1 MVLYDKCSYIP
12 LLLLDLVSRFHNNRI
27 KYIINFDKKSSRRN
41 ISVLA
46 MGHYLQYQLLL
57 NVENRYSRSQ

>member
-27 KYIINFDKKSSRRN
+27 KYIINFDKKSVGE
-41 ISVLA
+41 IFQ
-46 MGHYLQYQLLL
+46 YLQRGTTY
-57 NVENRYSRSQ
+57 NINYY